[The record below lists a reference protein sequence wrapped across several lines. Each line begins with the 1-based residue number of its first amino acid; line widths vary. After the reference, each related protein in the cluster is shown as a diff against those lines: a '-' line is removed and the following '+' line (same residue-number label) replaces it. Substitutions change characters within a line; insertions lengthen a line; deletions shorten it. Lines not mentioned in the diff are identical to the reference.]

1 MLHLRL
7 IYNFSKDTNS
17 TKHPFDSG
25 SVYSYSAFDCE
36 VYEPCTF
43 HNPIFI
49 LQSNAKDYLMRD
61 YAYAYVQ
68 EWKACYWVTE
78 REFAEGR
85 ILIHCE
91 LDALATY
98 RTAIM
103 NSSQYVLRSASFQNE
118 NIVDLEYPV
127 IGPKQQL
134 ASVLASAS
142 NPFKTN
148 ISDGVFVMG
157 VTSKAAAAGSSLGT
171 TFYISMGPS
180 EMTAFSGAL
189 MNNDSWLN
197 ISASELS
204 SDMVK
209 VILNPIQYIQS
220 IKWFPL
226 APTAARDPNGTKQT
240 SLPIGWWNIT
250 TDYYKAF
257 AGSNQVVQLS
267 FELVVPKHPQAAII
281 GQYLNYDPFSNYKLR
296 LPIIGE
302 LDLPSRVGDAD
313 KVVVIYDIDIP
324 SGLANVTVNS
334 VITTPATTFT
344 EATFTTSV
352 AVDVP
357 LSQILKDEVGAVKS
371 AVSTVANAVGAI
383 TGFSTNNI
391 GSGLYSAANAVNSA
405 IDTAIKVVQPV
416 PSFIGTTGH
425 VGAYKAV
432 DPALYLNYSPV
443 ADPDIGLFGSPL
455 CQVKT
460 LSTCS
465 GITVIA
471 SPHIEI
477 PGASKQD
484 LEYIETI
491 MSTGIRLE

>member
-25 SVYSYSAFDCE
+25 VVYAYSAFDCK

-49 LQSNAKDYLMRD
+49 LQSDAKDYLMRD

-78 REFAEGR
+78 REFADGE
-85 ILIHCE
+85 ILLHCE
-91 LDALATY
+91 LDPLATY
-98 RTAIM
+98 RTAIR

-118 NIVDLEYPV
+118 HIVDLEYPV
-127 IGPKQQL
+127 VGQKQQL
-134 ASVLASAS
+134 ASVLAAAS
-142 NPFKTN
+142 NPFETS
-148 ISDGVFVMG
+148 IGAGVFVMG

-171 TFYISMGPS
+171 TFYISMNPS
-180 EMTAFSGAL
+180 QMTAFAGAL

-226 APTAARDPNGTKQT
+226 DPTDIRETGGSMQSN
-240 SLPIGWWNIT
+240 LPIGWWNIT

-257 AGSNQVVQLS
+257 SGDNQVIKLS
-267 FELVVPKHPQAAII
+267 FELTVPKHPQAAFI

-313 KVVVIYDIDIP
+313 KVEVIYDIDIP

-334 VITTPATTFT
+334 VITTPATTMT
-344 EATFTTSV
+344 EATFTTNV
-352 AVDVP
+352 GVDVP

-383 TGFSTNNI
+383 SGFVTNNI
-391 GSGLYSAANAVNSA
+391 VAGTESAANAVNSA
-405 IDTAIKVVQPV
+405 IDTAIKVVQPL

-432 DPALYLNYSPV
+432 EPALYLNYSPV
-443 ADPDIGLFGSPL
+443 SDPDIGLFGSPL
-455 CQVKT
+455 CEVKT

-471 SPHIEI
+471 SPHVEI

-484 LEYIETI
+484 LELIETI